1 MFVVEPDPELVPR
14 PHTPPA
20 PPGVSYHPAHNL
32 ALRRDEPLPIAI
44 RRIGVGLLD
53 RAVAGLSLE
62 DRDRAVHEACQALEQ
77 ARALFRLVRYA
88 VGDRVF
94 TFEDQQLATALRPIA
109 SARDGFRILPALDS
123 LVERFVDRLA
133 RGAFDMLR
141 FQLSERQLLASDQ
154 QIASA
159 LETVVAARVRYT
171 AFDVATLEDSFS
183 TVEPGLNA
191 TYGMGRQAMGD
202 AYRTSTDTAFGKWR
216 IQVCHLRDQTSMLDP
231 DWAALGLSERL
242 RKLAASLGE
251 ARDLTALATEVNE
264 GALGDDDEERE
275 LLRLLVF
282 GRCRDLY
289 RQLIPVGERL
299 YGDEPGDFIDRFG
312 AYWRGW
318 RSR

>member
-1 MFVVEPDPELVPR
+1 M
-14 PHTPPA
+14 
-20 PPGVSYHPAHNL
+20 
-32 ALRRDEPLPIAI
+32 
-44 RRIGVGLLD
+44 
-53 RAVAGLSLE
+53 
-62 DRDRAVHEACQALEQ
+62 
-77 ARALFRLVRYA
+77 
-88 VGDRVF
+88 
-94 TFEDQQLATALRPIA
+94 TALRPIA
-109 SARDGFRILPALDS
+109 PARDGYRILPALDG

-133 RGAFDMLR
+133 EGAFDMLR
-141 FQLSERQLLASDQ
+141 LQLTDRRRPASDE
-154 QIASA
+154 QIATA

-183 TVEPGLNA
+183 TVEAGFHA
-191 TYGMGRQAMGD
+191 TYSQGRLAMGD
-202 AYRTSTDTAFGKWR
+202 AYRTSTDAAFAKWR
-216 IQVCHLRDQTSMLDP
+216 MEVCHLRDQSSMLDP

-251 ARDLTALATEVNE
+251 ARDLTSLTSDVAD

-289 RQLIPVGERL
+289 SQLIPVGERL
-299 YGDEPGDFIDRFG
+299 YGDEPGDFVDRFG